1 MLLMITLGTI
11 YATTFQNVSAVGDNI
26 ISSVNEINSS
36 TANGPTLS
44 ASDYFGTSIA
54 DIGDMNGDGISDVAV
69 GALGDNG
76 YTGAIH
82 VMFMNRNGTVSDTIK
97 INNNTK
103 NGPLLYSGDQFG
115 ASIANIGDLNGDG
128 ISDVAVGARN
138 DDTGNTDSGV
148 IHIMFMNGNGTILR
162 TVEINSTSTNGP
174 VLGNKDQFGSA
185 IANIGDL
192 NGDGISDIAVGAIG
206 DNNLAGAVHVMFMN
220 RNGTVSNT
228 IEINS
233 GTTNGPSLYS
243 DDRFGASI
251 ANIGD
256 LNGDG
261 ISDIAVGAWGNRNLE
276 DGSGDPRADSGAVH
290 IILLNSNG
298 SISRTIEINVHTLG
312 EVIVSSYNRFGFS
325 IANIGDLNGD
335 GISDVAVG
343 QPYHDADGSSAL
355 FSDNTGATHVL
366 LLNSDG
372 STSRTISIDERTS
385 GLVLSRGDYFGSS
398 IANIGDLDG
407 DGTSDIAVAA
417 YGDDSA
423 SGNDVGTVHVMFI
436 DAPPIISNITSNAT
450 SFGVLLV
457 GDTILFTL
465 TPDSAEVGLT
475 ISGTYNSVALSWN
488 SINNGTT
495 YTANYTVSNRDA
507 DQTTP
512 LQITG
517 VIMTDAAGDSS
528 LPFSGTDI
536 LYTIDANP
544 PAFSSRSDSS
554 TQTTVTFS
562 REISGVLRFSEW
574 SFDGNTPTRVA
585 GYDNNSILSSITR
598 LVFTHTD
605 ATSQTLNVTYTGSN
619 NLADRS
625 SNVLIAATVIS
636 SDGIIPT
643 FTAQSFSATR
653 TIITFS
659 ERVSGVLTFS
669 EWSYAGNTPTAVL
682 GHSNAETLSS
692 ITELIFTHSASQM
705 SAVTYT
711 GTSLIDDSSHSVAAA
726 TVSISASIPITNYT
740 VSSEDDTPTDVTFS
754 NDGTRMFVVG
764 QQNNKVYEYAL
775 SAPFDVTSS
784 TFSAS
789 LSLSLQ
795 DVNPRGIAV
804 SNNGEKMF
812 IAGLASNMVYEYAL
826 SVPFNVTSFTSSN
839 SSALSTLDSFPTDVT
854 FSNDGARMFVTGF
867 NTDSVYEYALSVP
880 FNVLNFTLDG
890 FFDMSSQDN
899 SIHGVAFSND
909 GTRMFAV
916 GGQNDRVYVYALSA
930 PFSVSSSTFTKS
942 FDISLKDTFP
952 QGITFSNDGTR
963 MFIVGD
969 QNDKVYEY
977 ALFAP
982 FDLFI
987 TPSTFT
993 ARSDSSTQT
1002 TVTFSD
1008 IVSGTLT
1015 LSEWSFAGNT
1025 PTAVAGYNDA
1035 DTLVDIT
1042 AITFTHDI
1050 ASQTPTVTYTGTS
1063 LIDNLSSKVATGSIT
1078 ATDGISPTFTARSD
1092 SFTQTRVTF
1101 DESVSGTLIFSEWGF
1116 AGNTPTAVA
1125 GYNDA
1130 DTLVDITELVFTHN
1144 ATNDSTPNVEYTGTS
1159 LADGFSNSVDM
1170 ITVTATD
1177 GILTTSCTVPTSGD
1191 WIITTGCTTSSDV
1204 IVLGNVL
1211 VQNNSLL
1218 IITDG
1223 TTLNIDFANNN
1234 LTVESGSG
1242 VLIKS
1247 GGTIT

>member
-26 ISSVNEINSS
+26 ISSVNEINNS

-44 ASDYFGTSIA
+44 ASDNFGYSIA
-54 DIGDMNGDGISDVAV
+54 DIGDMNGDGISDIAV

-76 YTGAIH
+76 YTGAIY

-115 ASIANIGDLNGDG
+115 SAIANIGDLNGDG

-174 VLGNKDQFGSA
+174 VLGYQDYFGRS
-185 IANIGDL
+185 IADIGDL

-206 DNNLAGAVHVMFMN
+206 DNSYTGAVHVMFMN

-233 GTTNGPSLYS
+233 GTTNGPALDSN
-243 DDRFGASI
+243 DRFGASI

-261 ISDIAVGAWGNRNLE
+261 TSDIAVGAWGNIHYY
-276 DGSGDPRADSGAVH
+276 GPPDPTPVMNTGAIH
-290 IILLNSNG
+290 IMLLNSNG
-298 SISRTIEINVHTLG
+298 SISRTIEINADTLG
-312 EVIVSSYNRFGFS
+312 DVIVSPFDQFGYS

-343 QPYHDADGSSAL
+343 QPAHDADAPGAL
-355 FSDNTGATHVL
+355 STDNTGATHVL

-372 STSRTISIDERTS
+372 STSRTISIDETTN
-385 GLVLSRGDYFGSS
+385 GLVLSSGDYFGSS
-398 IANIGDLDG
+398 IANIGDLNG
-407 DGTSDIAVAA
+407 DGTPDIAVGAW
-417 YGDDSA
+417 GDDSA

-475 ISGTYNSVALSWN
+475 INGTYNSVALSWN

-517 VIMTDAAGDSS
+517 VIMTDAAGTSS

-598 LVFTHTD
+598 LVFTHND

-669 EWSYAGNTPTAVL
+669 EWSYAGNVPTAVL

-692 ITELIFTHSASQM
+692 ITE
-705 SAVTYT
+705 
-711 GTSLIDDSSHSVAAA
+711 
-726 TVSISASIPITNYT
+726 
-740 VSSEDDTPTDVTFS
+740 FS
-754 NDGTRMFVVG
+754 R
-764 QQNNKVYEYAL
+764 
-775 SAPFDVTSS
+775 
-784 TFSAS
+784 
-789 LSLSLQ
+789 
-795 DVNPRGIAV
+795 
-804 SNNGEKMF
+804 
-812 IAGLASNMVYEYAL
+812 
-826 SVPFNVTSFTSSN
+826 
-839 SSALSTLDSFPTDVT
+839 
-854 FSNDGARMFVTGF
+854 
-867 NTDSVYEYALSVP
+867 
-880 FNVLNFTLDG
+880 
-890 FFDMSSQDN
+890 
-899 SIHGVAFSND
+899 
-909 GTRMFAV
+909 
-916 GGQNDRVYVYALSA
+916 
-930 PFSVSSSTFTKS
+930 
-942 FDISLKDTFP
+942 
-952 QGITFSNDGTR
+952 
-963 MFIVGD
+963 
-969 QNDKVYEY
+969 
-977 ALFAP
+977 
-982 FDLFI
+982 
-987 TPSTFT
+987 
-993 ARSDSSTQT
+993 
-1002 TVTFSD
+1002 
-1008 IVSGTLT
+1008 
-1015 LSEWSFAGNT
+1015 
-1025 PTAVAGYNDA
+1025 
-1035 DTLVDIT
+1035 
-1042 AITFTHDI
+1042 
-1050 ASQTPTVTYTGTS
+1050 
-1063 LIDNLSSKVATGSIT
+1063 
-1078 ATDGISPTFTARSD
+1078 
-1092 SFTQTRVTF
+1092 
-1101 DESVSGTLIFSEWGF
+1101 
-1116 AGNTPTAVA
+1116 
-1125 GYNDA
+1125 
-1130 DTLVDITELVFTHN
+1130 
-1144 ATNDSTPNVEYTGTS
+1144 
-1159 LADGFSNSVDM
+1159 
-1170 ITVTATD
+1170 
-1177 GILTTSCTVPTSGD
+1177 
-1191 WIITTGCTTSSDV
+1191 
-1204 IVLGNVL
+1204 
-1211 VQNNSLL
+1211 
-1218 IITDG
+1218 
-1223 TTLNIDFANNN
+1223 
-1234 LTVESGSG
+1234 
-1242 VLIKS
+1242 
-1247 GGTIT
+1247 